1 MRQSYPW
8 NAIVAEALGTFLFF
22 LVGIGA
28 GYMTSS
34 AFPGGAVPGGL
45 VTVALAHGLALAVVA
60 SAFGAIS
67 GAHVNPAVTW
77 GLWLSGKI
85 ESRRAIAYVIAQL
98 IGAVAAAA
106 LVRYVTPAAIP
117 ATAGVPALG
126 AGTDGIQGGVLE
138 AMLTMVLLAA
148 VFGTAIDPRGPK
160 LGGIAIGIAVGADI
174 MFGGPLTGGAMNP
187 ARWFGPAL
195 IAGDFSNVA
204 VYTLGPLV
212 GATIIAIVYR
222 YLFLPEAN
230 AQTGANV

>member
-1 MRQSYPW
+1 MRNQFPW
-8 NAIVAEALGTFLFF
+8 NAIVAEGVGVFLFF

-67 GAHVNPAVTW
+67 GGHVNPAVTW
-77 GLWLSGKI
+77 ALWLSGKI
-85 ESRRAIAYVIAQL
+85 ETRRALAYIIAQL

-106 LVRYVTPAAIP
+106 VVRYVTPAAIP
-117 ATAGVPALG
+117 ASAGVPALG
-126 AGTDGIQGGVLE
+126 AGTDGIQGIVLE
-138 AMLTMVLLAA
+138 AGLTMVLLAA
-148 VFGTAIDPRGPK
+148 VFGTAVDPRAPK
-160 LGGIAIGIAVGADI
+160 IGGIAIGVAVGADI

-187 ARWFGPAL
+187 ARWFGPAVV
-195 IAGDFSNVA
+195 AGDVSNA
-204 VYTLGPLV
+204 AIYILGPV
-212 GATIIAIVYR
+212 IGATIIAIIYR